1 MIIILDY
8 LANFL
13 NIEIILLIFFFFHL
27 LTVSYDLRRYL
38 FSLDEISRIH
48 KLLIITSLLTIP
60 LGFYFYQKSNNLSI
74 PLFLVLFSILRHI
87 HIDRRYKSLSR
98 GAGAVGI
105 VPLQV
110 LFFFILYKIS
120 FLYQLLIPSTILYLF
135 LFSQGLMMLEAGIC
149 KYIFGYS
156 SQKQFGLKPA
166 LLNPCWSRHYFLFKR
181 LKNPYFCFINSTA
194 VILQI
199 LCGIL
204 LLIPNIY
211 LQSIGLVI
219 YFIIFGFMFIF
230 IDLAS
235 LSILTLL
242 IPLISIFLLFS
253 ISFNESSYLNN
264 NICLS
269 IIFIYFV
276 YFLSQKFS
284 IYLDLLNKES
294 ININWIKQLL
304 FYKKNIK
311 SFPFLNRTANINKYI
326 RNFIPIF
333 PWRVFTPDITD
344 TYMNIR
350 VYSDLEKKIYKNYS
364 WQERPKL
371 LKIIPLFSI
380 FYKEKLWKILA
391 FASESIIQTTI
402 CNGFKN
408 NKERSKKHSI
418 RYINSIIKFLPKK
431 SVYIELDIFQYDPV
445 DFKSNY
451 NSWKKRLTISTN
463 LYLSKKVNSEIKFKK
478 VSNVNIEKYSRFK
491 SKSLSFKSSYF
502 SKLTEN

>member
-1 MIIILDY
+1 MIKILEFFS
-8 LANFL
+8 NFL
-13 NIEIILLIFFFFHL
+13 NIEIILLFFFFFHFF
-27 LTVSYDLRRYL
+27 TVSYDFPRYI

-48 KLLIITSLLTIP
+48 KLLLKTSLLTIP
-60 LGFYFYQKSNNLSI
+60 LVFYFYQKSNNFSI
-74 PLFLVLFSILRHI
+74 LLFLVLYSILRHI

-110 LFFFILYKIS
+110 LFFYVLYKIS
-120 FLYQLLIPSTILYLF
+120 FLYQLLTPNTILYLF
-135 LFSQGLMMLEAGIC
+135 LLSQGLMMIEAGTC
-149 KYIFGYS
+149 KFIFGYS
-156 SQKQFGLKPA
+156 SQNQFGLKPA

-181 LKNPYFCFINSTA
+181 LKSTYFNFINSTA

-199 LCGIL
+199 LCGIF

-211 LQSIGLVI
+211 VQSIGLVI
-219 YFIIFGFMFIF
+219 YFVIFGFMFLF

-235 LSILTLL
+235 LSVLTLL
-242 IPLISIFLLFS
+242 IPLISFLLLFS
-253 ISFNESSYLNN
+253 ISFNEYSYLNN

-269 IIFIYFV
+269 IIFIYLA
-276 YFLSQKFS
+276 YFITQKFS
-284 IYLDLLNKES
+284 IYLDLLNQES

-304 FYKKNIK
+304 FFKKKIK
-311 SFPFLNRTANINKYI
+311 SYSFFNRAENINKYI

-344 TYMNIR
+344 TYMNIK
-350 VYSDLEKKIYKNYS
+350 VYSDLEKNIYKNYS

-371 LKIIPLFSI
+371 LKIIPLFSL

-408 NKERSKKHSI
+408 NQERSKKHSI

-431 SVYIELDIFQYDPV
+431 SVYIELDIFQYDPNH
-445 DFKSNY
+445 FKSNC
-451 NSWKKRLTISTN
+451 NSWEKRLTISTN
-463 LYLSKKVNSEIKFKK
+463 LYLSQKVNSEIKFKK
-478 VSNVNIEKYSRFK
+478 VSNVNIEKHSRFK
-491 SKSLSFKSSYF
+491 SKSLSFNSYYF
-502 SKLTEN
+502 SKLTEI